1 MAVRRVRLSGT
12 FSSNCCCNTALR
24 HSGGSA
30 ARRQGVVKQWHPFE
44 RRGVIV
50 EEGTGITFTIP
61 NTRAFETVLPT
72 HLRDLVGAKVSFTVP
87 SDGSGST
94 SPRKEGEY
102 RDVGT
107 DRVTIRR
114 KSDDVYSEVFRRP
127 PPKVDLLAAFR
138 VPVPDEKKNANAVTP
153 TTPTVPA
160 PPAPS
165 RYDDAEALPSDDRL
179 PWQRKKSAAA
189 TSSTASAEPQLAVD
203 ILIDMATVPLPSA
216 ERQKE
221 DSERSYLRDGVV
233 PATHLKDLRSTTLLN
248 ETQLT
253 RLRQLSGFK
262 TTASDAP
269 GKEGHIK
276 GITDL
281 PLVSTT
287 VAAAAESSTIAAQ
300 QQPKQ
305 DPAKKEVT
313 VQRDTTEQVGTIVAW
328 SSIHRTGLALLGT
341 HDDSAPVPI
350 VSSTQAKG
358 TYVIRNVEAF
368 QSAMPS
374 SLTLVGRKIRFIGVR
389 YSDLP
394 QQVFAEDIVIDG
406 NLDYTMRV
414 SPEMQGN
421 TKEALRAAAKK
432 EKYQALILDSP
443 SDSSMDAD
451 PDAWYRDN
459 IPTTAVYGVL
469 TRWSGGQ
476 GTVEIGSGK
485 TYFVDSAAEFLQLVD
500 SSSSHIRGAVVT
512 FEVNADS
519 PRFARRINVLT
530 LSSRSDT
537 QGTPKP
543 LALRQPNSKATD
555 DRAEASTAGEA
566 PQGAEW
572 LKGFLVSWSPT
583 ETQGIIQGDDGNRY
597 LLRDALENVKD
608 YKDRAVHLISKGRRV
623 SFVRLSESGFVA
635 CHVIVEEGEADEE
648 TVRKAVLEAEQKEP
662 LRTVDGNMSEA
673 VASPL
678 STGYWMSKLE
688 KVGFDVSEVKKRQ
701 ESVIPPD
708 LLEGDDDP
716 LLDTK
721 EALSK
726 DRWFNDKDK
735 NKKLPGSEVRPGDI
749 AQMSPTAMVN
759 LAAKIRNPEKLEKM
773 KDKYF
778 NQLSEEMKEHAW
790 KQAKEMAP
798 RYGKR
803 IREAREVGQEPTF
816 HFY

>member
-1 MAVRRVRLSGT
+1 MSMRRFRFASTVPTAGLVCLRLSG
-12 FSSNCCCNTALR
+12 SS
-24 HSGGSA
+24 S
-30 ARRQGVVKQWHPFE
+30 RREGVVQQWHPFE

-50 EEGTGITFTIP
+50 EDGTGTTFTIP

-72 HLRDLVGAKVSFTVP
+72 NLRNLVGAKVSFTVP
-87 SDGSGST
+87 GDGAGST

-114 KSDDVYSEVFRRP
+114 KSDDIHSSTFRRP

-138 VPVPDEKKNANAVTP
+138 VQVPGDETNPAAQSPPTP
-153 TTPTVPA
+153 AQPA
-160 PPAPS
+160 PNK
-165 RYDDAEALPSDDRL
+165 YDDADALPSDDRL
-179 PWQRKKSAAA
+179 PWQRKKTTKA
-189 TSSTASAEPQLAVD
+189 TSSTASAPQLAFD
-203 ILIDMATVPLPSA
+203 ILIDMNTVPLPSE
-216 ERQKE
+216 ERQME
-221 DSERSYLRDGVV
+221 DEKRTYLRDGVV

-253 RLRQLSGFK
+253 RLRQLSGFNA
-262 TTASDAP
+262 TSTSDVS

-281 PLVSTT
+281 PLVSTA
-287 VAAAAESSTIAAQ
+287 VAAAAESATMAAQ
-300 QQPKQ
+300 QKPKKQ
-305 DPAKKEVT
+305 ESTKKEVVVRREAT
-313 VQRDTTEQVGTIVAW
+313 AQTGTIVAW
-328 SSIHRTGLALLGT
+328 SSIHRTGLVLLGALEPN
-341 HDDSAPVPI
+341 APVPV

-374 SLTLVGRKIRFIGVR
+374 SLSLVGRQVQFHGVH
-389 YSDLP
+389 YSDVP
-394 QQVFAEDIVIDG
+394 QQMFAEDIVIG
-406 NLDYTMRV
+406 GTLDYTMSV

-421 TKEALRAAAKK
+421 TKEALRAAAKR
-432 EKYQALILDSP
+432 EKYQALILESKEL
-443 SDSSMDAD
+443 SLED
-451 PDAWYRDN
+451 PDAWYQQN
-459 IPTTAVYGVL
+459 VPTTAVYGVL

-512 FEVNADS
+512 FEVNPDT
-519 PRFARRINVLT
+519 PRFARKINVLT

-537 QGTPKP
+537 QASAAP
-543 LALRQPNSKATD
+543 LPLRQPLLKKADDGVRNS
-555 DRAEASTAGEA
+555 EGASTAGDA

-572 LKGFLVSWSPT
+572 LHGFLVSWSPN
-583 ETQGIIQGDDGNRY
+583 EAQGIIQGDDGNRY
-597 LLRDALENVKD
+597 LLRDAVDNVKD
-608 YKDRAVHLISKGRRV
+608 YKERAVHLITKGRRV
-623 SFVRLSESGFVA
+623 SFVRMNESGYVA
-635 CHVIVEEGEADEE
+635 CHVVVEEAEADEE
-648 TVRKAVLEAEQKEP
+648 TVRKATLEAEQKEP
-662 LRTVDGNMSEA
+662 LRNIDGNMDEA

-701 ESVIPPD
+701 ESVIPPE

-721 EALSK
+721 AALSK
-726 DRWFNDKDK
+726 DRWYNDKDK

-773 KDKYF
+773 KDKYY

-803 IREAREVGQEPTF
+803 IREAREVGEEPTF